1 MKLSN
6 THIGDILVLNHLN
19 NSGQVYYVITDI
31 EAIQIGTSAPLNA
44 VFNLQG
50 RYIGKSEGIITIIM
64 GNVCNVS
71 LTLQDFHKDEFPY
84 PYFESKDYEDS
95 VIPHEDIPLLVNTI
109 SKSEWFERTL
119 NKDIENHGQ
128 SIYDLMKDVLKEKKL
143 L

>member
-31 EAIQIGTSAPLNA
+31 EAILIGTSSPLNI
-44 VFNLQG
+44 VFNLQCN
-50 RYIGKSEGIITIIM
+50 YIGKSEGIITIIM
-64 GNVCNVS
+64 GHVYNVS

-84 PYFESKDYEDS
+84 PYYISKEYDAS
-95 VIPHEDIPLLVNTI
+95 VIPHEDIPLLIDITNKT
-109 SKSEWFERTL
+109 KWFERTL
-119 NKDIENHGQ
+119 NKDIDNHGQ
-128 SIYDLMKDVLKEKKL
+128 CIYDLIEEALKEKKL